1 MRPVSASL
9 VCDRVRE
16 QISVGLDGELS
27 QLERAMLSSHLERCA
42 DCREYEQDVTAFTQA
57 LRAEPLASLS
67 RRVVVQ
73 RQRRLVTTRLQVGA
87 AAAVAV
93 AALIGAGELMK
104 SKAIE
109 IQPAFVPTGRS
120 QPKMPSQN
128 ELEREQAML
137 ERAQVG
143 RPVQIRGRVI

>member
-1 MRPVSASL
+1 MRHLSASL

-42 DCREYEQDVTAFTQA
+42 ECRGYEQSVTAFTQA
-57 LRAEPLASLS
+57 LRAEPLAPLS
-67 RRVVVQ
+67 RPVVVQ
-73 RQRRLVTTRLQVGA
+73 PQRRFVTTRLQIGA

-93 AALIGAGELMK
+93 AALFGGGELLK
-104 SKAIE
+104 SKPIE
-109 IQPAFVPTGRS
+109 IRPTFVPTGRS
-120 QPKMPSQN
+120 QPKMPTQN
-128 ELEREQAML
+128 DLQREQAML